1 MKRDIKLFLEDIIEQ
16 IELIEN
22 SVKRKAKLL
31 KNKDIQDATVRRLEI
46 IGEAA
51 KNIPNSFREKYPKVE
66 WKEIAGTRD
75 IMSHAYFKVELDVG
89 EDAKVDVTDDGFYD
103 IYVKLNGIN
112 SSKANLLIQKIHEE
126 VPAEVAEEGVGV
138 ETTGEIVGE
147 EVPTPAEEVEKAGL
161 TWLLVSIVILVVVIV
176 VLVALKK
183 KRK

>member
-75 IMSHAYFKVELDVG
+75 IMSHAYFKVELDIVW
-89 EDAKVDVTDDGFYD
+89 D
-103 IYVKLNGIN
+103 IIKNDLP
-112 SSKANLLIQKIHEE
+112 K
-126 VPAEVAEEGVGV
+126 
-138 ETTGEIVGE
+138 
-147 EVPTPAEEVEKAGL
+147 
-161 TWLLVSIVILVVVIV
+161 
-176 VLVALKK
+176 LKK
-183 KRK
+183 QIQEILEKENKAEKK